1 MKRVVAF
8 FDMFDEVP
16 VNAKYLFSRK
26 VETPLE
32 ESDEQKVAKIV
43 SNNPEANASIPA
55 IVYVHYYEVD
65 GMDFE
70 ELMEAEFGK
79 KTGLDKMREFMHK
92 YKISMK

>member
-16 VNAKYLFSRK
+16 DNAKYLFSRK
-26 VETPLE
+26 AEIPLDDNE
-32 ESDEQKVAKIV
+32 EQRAAKIV
-43 SNNPEANASIPA
+43 SNNAEVNATVQTVI
-55 IVYVHYYEVD
+55 YVHYYEVD

-70 ELMEAEFGK
+70 ELMESEFGK
-79 KTGLDKMREFMHK
+79 KTGIDKMREFMHK